1 MEKRA
6 RILVAEDDRKTAA
19 SLRLYLEHANYQVL
33 LAYDGAAALAI
44 ARGSLPDLA
53 ILDWMLPRLS
63 GLELCAAL
71 RAESSIF
78 IIMLTARTTEDD
90 KLRGLSCGADDYVTK
105 PFSPREVVARVK
117 AVLRRNSG
125 RNGDE
130 RALLEIGE
138 LKLNCSGHEVRFQD
152 ALLPLTPTEFCLLEI
167 LMRSPGRTFTRDHL
181 MDKAFGTDRAPL
193 DRTVDAHVK
202 NLRNK
207 LHRVGAD
214 SSLIQTVH
222 GVGYKFI
229 EPDHDA

>member
-19 SLRLYLEHANYQVL
+19 SLRLYLEHANYEVV
-33 LAYDGAAALAI
+33 LAYYGGSALKI
-44 ARGSLPDLA
+44 ARETRPDLA
-53 ILDWMLPRLS
+53 ILDWMLPQLS
-63 GLELCAAL
+63 GLDICAEL

-90 KLRGLSCGADDYVTK
+90 KLRGLTCGADDYITK

-117 AVLRRNSG
+117 AVLRRNG
-125 RNGDE
+125 NRNGGDRE
-130 RALLEIGE
+130 LLEIGK
-138 LKLNCSGHEVRFQD
+138 LKLNCSGHEARFQG
-152 ALLPLTPTEFCLLEI
+152 AILPLTPTEFCLLEI
-167 LMRSPGRTFTRDHL
+167 LMCSPGRTFTRDHL
-181 MDKAFGTDRAPL
+181 MDRAFGADRAPL

-207 LHRVGAD
+207 LHRAGAD
-214 SSLIQTVH
+214 ASLIHTVH
-222 GVGYKFI
+222 GIGYKFI

>member
-19 SLRLYLEHANYQVL
+19 SLRLYLEQANYDVL
-33 LAYDGAAALAI
+33 LAYDGRSALQI
-44 ARGSLPDLA
+44 ARDSVPDLA
-53 ILDWMLPRLS
+53 ILDWMLPHLS

-105 PFSPREVVARVK
+105 PFSPREVVARVT
-117 AVLRRNSG
+117 AVLRRNDT
-125 RNGDE
+125 RNGGD
-130 RALLEIGE
+130 RHVIEIGK
-138 LKLNCSGHEVRFQD
+138 LKLNHSGHEVRFQD
-152 ALLPLTPTEFCLLEI
+152 TVVPLTQSEFSLLQV

-181 MDKAFGTDRAPL
+181 MDKAFGADRSPL

-207 LHRVGAD
+207 LERAGAD
-214 SSLIQTVH
+214 SSLIHTVH
-222 GVGYKFI
+222 GIGYKFT
-229 EPDHDA
+229 EPDDDA